1 MMPPPSRRGVG
12 QPLAAAAV
20 GLAHGLSLTEET
32 EAVVKKSL
40 PKGAIVVP
48 SRPPNQII
56 NPPDKVSGF
65 PQRT

>member
-1 MMPPPSRRGVG
+1 MRPDPGGDRG
-12 QPLAAAAV
+12 
-20 GLAHGLSLTEET
+20 GLSQLPALVWHLGSSLTEET

-40 PKGAIVVP
+40 PKDAIVVP

-65 PQRT
+65 PHRT